1 MRMMTLVLAGMFSLT
16 LAPSAQAQLRHV
28 EMKTLG
34 MD

>member
-1 MRMMTLVLAGMFSLT
+1 MRMMTLVLSGMFSLM
-16 LAPSAQAQLRHV
+16 LVPNAHAQLRHV

>member
-1 MRMMTLVLAGMFSLT
+1 MRLMKTALAIVFSTLVASN
-16 LAPSAQAQLRHV
+16 AWAQLRHV

>member
-1 MRMMTLVLAGMFSLT
+1 MRLTTTALAFMFSAVLAS
-16 LAPSAQAQLRHV
+16 SAHAQLRHV

>member
-1 MRMMTLVLAGMFSLT
+1 MRLTQIALAFMFS
-16 LAPSAQAQLRHV
+16 AVVASSAQAQLRHV

>member
-1 MRMMTLVLAGMFSLT
+1 MQPTRIALAVIFV
-16 LAPSAQAQLRHV
+16 AVSALPTQAQLRHV

>member
-1 MRMMTLVLAGMFSLT
+1 MRMMTVALSGMFSLM
-16 LAPSAQAQLRHV
+16 LVASAQAQLRHV